1 MKGLC
6 KWFTGL
12 SVLLL
17 SQGALAQTSFGKP
30 MDIALGVERTF
41 GFYTGDSNIEFDNGD
56 EVDLDHQGF
65 ALGWTHTGQ
74 WLPVWVPRFGF
85 DIFVIEDLSVGGA
98 LGFVTQ
104 DNDDGDNDND
114 GDDRGGFIF
123 APRVGYY
130 IDFSQYFGFWP
141 RGGFTLYDLDD
152 PDQSQS
158 MLTLEGNFTF
168 APREGFG
175 FLFGP
180 VIDLGFSGEY
190 GDADLRQKSFGI
202 AIGMFGWL

>member
-6 KWFTGL
+6 KWFAGL
-12 SVLLL
+12 SVFLL

-30 MDIALGVERTF
+30 LDVALGIERAF
-41 GFYTGDSNIEFDNGD
+41 GFYTGSSTLKPDNGND
-56 EVDLDHQGF
+56 YNIDHQGF
-65 ALGWTHTGQ
+65 SLGWSHSYQ
-74 WLPVWVPRFGF
+74 FLPVWVPRFSV
-85 DIFVIEDLSVGGA
+85 DVFVIEDLSVGGA
-98 LGFVTQ
+98 LGFVSLD
-104 DNDDGDNDND
+104 DNGDADPYDN
-114 GDDRGGFIF
+114 GRGGFIF

-141 RGGFTLYDLDD
+141 RGGFTMYDLDD
-152 PDQSQS
+152 PDQSQF

-168 APREGFG
+168 SPREGFG

-190 GDADLRQKSFGI
+190 GNGDLRQRSFGI